1 MSKYE
6 YVSRPPHGGWILEVR
21 KGSSHKGNIRKNR
34 TTGRYQFFR
43 GSRNALRPCLEEPDV
58 ETLKERIEELDL

>member
-6 YVSRPPHGGWILEVR
+6 YVDRPPRGGWIMEVR
-21 KGSSHKGNIRKNR
+21 KGLSHKGNIRKNR

-43 GSRNALRPCLEEPDV
+43 GSRNAIHPSLEESDI